1 LARFAAAICF
11 TRGRIHFVSPYGEAT
26 APVHGSAFF
35 YLGSNL
41 VKFTE
46 EFAPLGLVV
55 SPVQIDVAMSTCD
68 CGFRWRERRQIPEL
82 PNDLLA
88 DFSADRKAK
97 SRCRPN
103 RNPHVTLSPAGR
115 SPRRRSGSGG
125 REVAYKGFLDRAAIH
140 PGSLRIPAKP
150 PAYSR
155 INSPANSNIISPID
169 SAVNPPRGSRAL
181 LAQEFDVRFS

>member
-1 LARFAAAICF
+1 MEMQPLQSMEALFFISAPICHSLPSSSDRLALSFCRSKI
-11 TRGRIHFVSPYGEAT
+11 
-26 APVHGSAFF
+26 
-35 YLGSNL
+35 YLH
-41 VKFTE
+41 
-46 EFAPLGLVV
+46 
-55 SPVQIDVAMSTCD
+55 MSTCD